1 MTEYD
6 RVDRSGHNCVLKGL
20 GETAEK
26 GSKTEELARA
36 AVLPIIERYGLKL
49 WDVCFEKEGA
59 MWYLRILV
67 DKDGGIDSD
76 ECEEISAPINAAMDK
91 QDFIKNVD
99 ILEVGSPGLTKKLR
113 LPEHFRACTGE
124 RVRVT
129 KRDKKGKEFS
139 IYGTLNAYDEAGG
152 TITLEEN
159 GEYTVLTLAECVKV
173 NSDLF

>member
-1 MTEYD
+1 M
-6 RVDRSGHNCVLKGL
+6 
-20 GETAEK
+20 
-26 GSKTEELARA
+26 
-36 AVLPIIERYGLKL
+36 PIIGQYGLKL

-113 LPEHFRACTGE
+113 LPEHFRACMGE

-139 IYGTLNAYDEAGG
+139 IYGTLAAYSEEQG
-152 TITLEEN
+152 TITLTDEN
-159 GEYTVLTLAECVKV
+159 GQTELSLSECVKV